1 MYLKV
6 HSLIVYSSEK
16 MNQPKYLTQKE
27 MDLSVELHSYCELK
41 ANDLNICVIY
51 SSNKRCKCYV

>member
-27 MDLSVELHSYCELK
+27 TDLSVELHSYCGLK